1 MLRTLKPELLDSL
14 PPDHPDAQRSRR
26 DLVLI
31 NRIMG
36 NHRWIARTLPALV
49 RPGERVLE
57 LGAGTGELGQRLA
70 RSGVISDGLD
80 LVPRPD
86 TAAPSAQWHQSDL
99 LTFPDYLRY
108 PTIVGNLI
116 LHHFSDDQLRQL
128 GARLRESAR
137 LVIACEPWR
146 DRRCQLLFKAL
157 APLFGAN
164 HVTRHDAIVSIAAGF
179 RAGEL
184 PEALGLDDGNWD
196 YRCHMTALGAYRMVA
211 IRRT

>member
-1 MLRTLKPELLDSL
+1 MQRTLQPELLDSL
-14 PPDHPDAQRSRR
+14 PPDHPDARRSRR

-70 RSGVISDGLD
+70 RHGTISDGLD

-86 TAAPSAQWHQSDL
+86 AVPPSAQWHQSDL
-99 LTFPDYLRY
+99 LTFSSYARY
-108 PTIVGNLI
+108 PVIVGNLI

-137 LVIACEPWR
+137 LIVVCEPWR
-146 DRRCQLLFKAL
+146 DRRCQMLFKLL

-179 RAGEL
+179 RGGEL
-184 PEALGLDDGNWD
+184 PERLGLDDGNWD
-196 YRCHMTALGAYRMVA
+196 YRCHTVALGAYRMVA

>member
-70 RSGVISDGLD
+70 HSGVISDGLD

-86 TAAPSAQWHQSDL
+86 TAAPSARWHQSDL
-99 LTFPDYLRY
+99 LTFPGYLRY

-146 DRRCQLLFKAL
+146 DRRCQLLFKVL

-184 PEALGLDDGNWD
+184 PAALGLDDGNWD
-196 YRCHMTALGAYRMVA
+196 YRCHTTALGAYRMVA